1 VAENGSRDDAV
12 RGLQNPGLDWA
23 SMVTVGRIIRP
34 HHNRGHV
41 VVVPETD
48 FPHERFAVGSVLY
61 RERDGR
67 PEPIVVSANRE
78 RDGRWVVG
86 FEGFDDINAAET
98 LRGLEL
104 KIAESDVTPLEA
116 GAYYTFQLT
125 GCDVRTTAGQA
136 VGRVVRVD
144 LDAGSPLLIVGEKE
158 DVLVPFTSRIC
169 TRVDIES
176 RIIEI
181 DPPEGLIDLNRRERR

>member
-1 VAENGSRDDAV
+1 
-12 RGLQNPGLDWA
+12 
-23 SMVTVGRIIRP
+23 MVTVGRIIRP

-48 FPHERFAVGSVLY
+48 FPHERFEVGSVLY

-67 PEPIVVSANRE
+67 AEPIVVSANRE

-86 FEGFDDINAAET
+86 FEGFDDIDAAET

-104 KIAESDVTPLEA
+104 RIPESDVRPLED
-116 GAYYTFQLT
+116 GAFYTFRLV
-125 GCDVRTTAGQA
+125 GCSVRTVTGLD
-136 VGRVVRVD
+136 VGIVRRVD
-144 LDAGSPLLIVGEKE
+144 LDSGIPLLMVGEQE
-158 DVLVPFTSRIC
+158 DVLIPFTRAIC
-169 TRVDIES
+169 TRVDPEG

-181 DPPEGLIDLNRRERR
+181 DPPEGLIDLNRPARR

>member
-1 VAENGSRDDAV
+1 MAENGSRDDAV